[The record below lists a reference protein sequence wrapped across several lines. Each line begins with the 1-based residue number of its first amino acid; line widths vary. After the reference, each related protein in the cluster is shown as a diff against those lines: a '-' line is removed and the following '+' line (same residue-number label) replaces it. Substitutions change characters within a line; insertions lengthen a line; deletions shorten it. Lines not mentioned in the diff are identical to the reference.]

1 MDASATDPPV
11 RRKLNLKP
19 RDENAAQKA
28 EEARLARS
36 GSNPFGAA
44 LPREAVLAHRTGKT
58 EQSILRE
65 EGRREQLRLR
75 LTPQQAEEK
84 EGLEALVKEA
94 RSQVLAAEDAPEAEQ
109 AAMKQQLESRQAAL
123 DDLIDQFAKAALLA
137 AEKGE
142 VQRPSER
149 RALQLQHTVGSGQ
162 VGEGPGPGALGVGG
176 RQQQAVQKDPLAI
189 WTSLAVSIWVAA
201 AAETQDGPNAW
212 KQMCSWTDLGKEE
225 LFLND
230 SLLTCTPHANNYQQ
244 MFLTEIRQSTS
255 HCTLLCVW
263 LIA

>member
-1 MDASATDPPV
+1 MDESAADPPV

-94 RSQVLAAEDAPEAEQ
+94 KSQVLAAESAPEAQQ
-109 AAMKQQLESRQAAL
+109 AALKQQLESRQAAL
-123 DDLIDQFAKAALLA
+123 DNLIDQFAKAALLA

-149 RALQLQHTVGSGQ
+149 RALQQQHTVGFGQ
-162 VGEGPGPGALGVGG
+162 VGAGPG
-176 RQQQAVQKDPLAI
+176 
-189 WTSLAVSIWVAA
+189 
-201 AAETQDGPNAW
+201 
-212 KQMCSWTDLGKEE
+212 
-225 LFLND
+225 
-230 SLLTCTPHANNYQQ
+230 
-244 MFLTEIRQSTS
+244 
-255 HCTLLCVW
+255 
-263 LIA
+263 